1 MDEKLLIKELTN
13 ACDAKNNEAFTRIYD
28 IYYPKVFHF
37 ARLYATSEQDI
48 AEIVQDVFVK
58 LWENRHKLS
67 EEKGLEGLLFI
78 MTRNLIFNAGRSKIR
93 ESVFK
98 MTVVRAMEAMDSGNL
113 EDEVIATDL
122 KAYID
127 ELISILP
134 PRQREIFILSR
145 EQQLSYREI
154 AERFNIT
161 EKAVERHIYLALKF
175 LKKNIANL
183 LVVILIAKSFGI
195 SEDAIISRIY
205 ENISK
210 EES

>member
-1 MDEKLLIKELTN
+1 MDEKLLITELTN

-37 ARLYATSEQDI
+37 AKLYATSEQDI

-127 ELISILP
+127 ELISVLP

-205 ENISK
+205 ENVNK

>member
-13 ACDAKNNEAFTRIYD
+13 ACDAQSSEAFTRIYD

-37 ARLYATSEQDI
+37 AKLYATSEQDI

-127 ELISILP
+127 ELISVLP

-205 ENISK
+205 ENVNK

>member
-13 ACDAKNNEAFTRIYD
+13 ACDAQNNEAFTRIYD

-37 ARLYATSEQDI
+37 AKLYATSEQDI

-195 SEDAIISRIY
+195 SEDTIICKIY

>member
-13 ACDAKNNEAFTRIYD
+13 ACDAHSSEAFTRIYD

-37 ARLYATSEQDI
+37 AKLYATSEQDI

-127 ELISILP
+127 ELISVLP

-195 SEDAIISRIY
+195 SEDVIISEIY
-205 ENISK
+205 ENVNK